1 MLKKVKKGCSFRASL
16 AVFLLLFCFVSVL
29 IFQGD
34 VVWDGLEENKVLEKE
49 LKGKRLKVKRPRHT
63 QVSCLIF
70 S

>member
-34 VVWDGLEENKVLEKE
+34 VVWGELEENKVLEKE
-49 LKGKRLKVKRPRHT
+49 LKGKRVKVKRPRHT

>member
-16 AVFLLLFCFVSVL
+16 AMFLLLFYFVSVL

-34 VVWDGLEENKVLEKE
+34 VVWGELEENKVLEKE
-49 LKGKRLKVKRPRHT
+49 LKGKRVKVKRPRHT